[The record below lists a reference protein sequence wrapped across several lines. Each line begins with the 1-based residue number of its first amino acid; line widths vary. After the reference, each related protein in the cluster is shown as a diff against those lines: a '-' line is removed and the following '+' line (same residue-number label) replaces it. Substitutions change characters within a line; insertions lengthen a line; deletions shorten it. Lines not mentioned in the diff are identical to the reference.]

1 MIGVLRGMG
10 ITLKNF
16 LLSYVTPRKPDGLNT
31 SGLVTLQY
39 PEERLPEKENFRNFP
54 FLIYDK
60 TPDNLRCVACDICA
74 KECPPKCIYIVREFD
89 KDGKPLKRPA
99 VFDIDFTVCM
109 NCGICEEACPFD
121 AIFMDHDFEIGGP
134 ERQQSL
140 VMHQN
145 QLLKS
150 DEHFAKI
157 RPTDHA
163 AIEERRKKEAEKK
176 AAAAQAAAQAQAQPK
191 PQTPPPSQQPQQKPP
206 SSPSPPPSPRERG
219 EGASP
224 DLPLPPEGGED
235 KGEGASSTS

>member
-10 ITLKNF
+10 VTLKNF
-16 LLSYVTPRKPDGLNT
+16 LASYLTPRKPDGLNT
-31 SGLVTLQY
+31 PGLVTVQY
-39 PEERLPEKENFRNFP
+39 PEERLPEKERFRNFP

-89 KDGKPLKRPA
+89 KEGKPLKRPA

-121 AIFMDHDFEIGGP
+121 AIFMDHEFEVGGP
-134 ERQQSL
+134 ERQQTL
-140 VMHQN
+140 VHSMDK
-145 QLLKS
+145 LLKP

-163 AIEERRKKEAEKK
+163 AIEEKRRKEAEKK
-176 AAAAQAAAQAQAQPK
+176 AAPAQAAAQAAQQK
-191 PQTPPPSQQPQQKPP
+191 QQTPPQSA
-206 SSPSPPPSPRERG
+206 SPSPPPSPPPGERE
-219 EGASP
+219 
-224 DLPLPPEGGED
+224 
-235 KGEGASSTS
+235 T

>member
-10 ITLKNF
+10 ITFRNF
-16 LLSYVTPRKPDGLNT
+16 LASYVMRRQPESLR
-31 SGLVTLQY
+31 SGSLVTVQY
-39 PEERLPEKENFRNFP
+39 PEERLKEKERFRNFP

-89 KDGKPLKRPA
+89 KEGRPLKRPA

-121 AIFMDHDFEIGGP
+121 AIFMDHEFEVGGP
-134 ERQQSL
+134 ERQKSL
-140 VMHQN
+140 VYHRDD
-145 QLLKS
+145 LLKP

-163 AIEERRKKEAEKK
+163 EIEEKRRKEAEKK
-176 AAAAQAAAQAQAQPK
+176 AAQQSSQTAAQAAAQ
-191 PQTPPPSQQPQQKPP
+191 QKPP
-206 SSPSPPPSPRERG
+206 SPPPPQQ
-219 EGASP
+219 
-224 DLPLPPEGGED
+224 
-235 KGEGASSTS
+235 